1 MELSLNF
8 RIQENNN
15 SNNNINSHKYKR
27 IILFNI
33 FVILS
38 NIIFIYQYY
47 NNYNIKEKQFSL
59 FDESQNFYMLR
70 EDESNINKDIKI
82 SKLKENNNKFY
93 EISRDKY
100 LYEKQREIIF
110 SSLINHLFIGEWNS
124 SSNNVEINSGEST
137 IYFYK
142 AREKWSRQIS
152 LGMEIQNNEGK
163 YKDSWLKII
172 NYAKYQNLEKKI
184 NLKKKIFEIN
194 GLFKMKLEKY
204 EILNSKFKKNNC
216 ISNINIIFPLIYA
229 SVNVKTLT
237 GNNVYLGLM
246 PIINNRNFTLKFI
259 SNCSLEFT
267 INAKNIKTDKDREI
281 KLGKLKV
288 YFFLG
293 LIGTIL
299 YGIGIIVLYC
309 GIRNNEGYLTCINIE
324 VFSLNSV
331 WNNYCCVNNICI
343 AFNTDFN
350 FFLIFCCIGLLS
362 LLKFFAFDMIIYS
375 SYWKIKERRI
385 TNYCSLAKLKL
396 RFYLFLSFC
405 LISSLFF
412 LYILLFNYYCMIL
425 ISFLLW
431 LPQIIHNII
440 SNNRYGYP
448 FIFIFACSFDRLIYP
463 FYFRAY
469 ENNYFHLKTNFYIF
483 IFSVFITI
491 FCVIIL
497 LIQTFNGP
505 RFMLPIKYQENK
517 NDFYKNF
524 DEIKNICKDIN
535 EECVICLMPIYPEN
549 ENKNEMLEMKDNN
562 SSGEKDKDDESTKE
576 QINDSMMLDN
586 SYENN
591 ISDSNKLLIK
601 EEENNIK
608 EKNKNIN
615 IQMTKKMKFKNFL
628 KKTGFF
634 LKEFFKYNFFYF
646 YRAQSNFNN
655 KPYILTPCNHVFH
668 SICLD
673 KWLEHK
679 KECPNC
685 RKSLDN
691 YF

>member
-8 RIQENNN
+8 RIQE
-15 SNNNINSHKYKR
+15 NNNINSHKYKR

-70 EDESNINKDIKI
+70 EDEFNKNKDIKI

-204 EILNSKFKKNNC
+204 EIKKNNC
-216 ISNINIIFPLIYA
+216 ISDINIIFPLIYA
-229 SVNVKTLT
+229 SVNVTTLT

-246 PIINNRNFTLKFI
+246 PIINNRNFTLKFV

-267 INAKNIKTDKDREI
+267 INAQNIKTDKDREI

-385 TNYCSLAKLKL
+385 TNYCSLTKLKL

-440 SNNRYGYP
+440 SNNKYGYP

-497 LIQTFNGP
+497 LMQTFNGP
-505 RFMLPIKYQENK
+505 RFILPIKYQENK

-524 DEIKNICKDIN
+524 DEI
-535 EECVICLMPIYPEN
+535 
-549 ENKNEMLEMKDNN
+549 
-562 SSGEKDKDDESTKE
+562 
-576 QINDSMMLDN
+576 NDSMILDN

-608 EKNKNIN
+608 ERNKNIN
-615 IQMTKKMKFKNFL
+615 IQITKKMKCKSFL